1 MNIEDLKNKIVIIK
15 DSSKKSLLSKINQ
28 ENKLINVKII
38 TLSELKKKY
47 LFDYTKET
55 IFYVV
60 NKYNVIQDIA
70 KKYIENLYY
79 LNDNTEYEK
88 VNKLR
93 EIKEDLLSNNLIK
106 ENKLFKNFLKNKDII
121 LWNLKYEDK
130 LYQNIFDEL
139 RECNNVISYD
149 EESDSPKKTLYRAS
163 NMEEEVTFIAS
174 YICRLINEGI
184 DINNIKLANVKDEYI
199 FTITKV
205 FKLFN
210 IPVDLKSKTSI
221 YGTKIVKLFCE
232 NYKSDINE
240 TLDIVKENLKD
251 EKDEQ
256 IYKQIINIVNEYCFV
271 DDYETV
277 KEFIFNDLKNIKIKK
292 EKYKNMIRQ
301 YDIENDLLTDD
312 YIILMN
318 FNEGVIPVNHK
329 DEDYFNDEIK
339 QALNQSTSFEQN
351 KNATDNLRN
360 KIKSLKNLIVTYRTH
375 DQKDEI
381 YVSSAYDK
389 ELLEEKELIIDYTY
403 SNNYNKIKLV
413 SLKDEYNKFGTVTQD
428 LKLLNAM
435 YNEKY
440 LSYDNKFKNIEAE
453 KVREFLNNKL
463 SLSYSS
469 INNYYKCAFRYYLTN
484 ILKIDK
490 YEDTFDQTIGNIFH
504 KILSECFVDNY
515 DLDSKFEEYSKEANY
530 EYTLA
535 DKFFLS
541 KVKKDLVL
549 LIDTI
554 KNNLN
559 YTQLTKMMCEKEVN
573 ITINENLGISFKGY
587 IDKIMYDEFNGETI
601 VCIIDYKTGNPNPK
615 IENVKYGLDM
625 QLPVYIYLIKNFKE
639 LENVKIGG
647 FYLQKVLN
655 KKIDIEEKIKELKL
669 QGYTN
674 SDINIAEKVDKTYA
688 NSKLINNLK
697 AKQDGSFYAN
707 SKVIS
712 DEEIDELA
720 SNVESKIIEAS
731 EKVYNAEFNINPKQL
746 KGKNIGCEYC
756 KYKDIC
762 YMKHDNIEILD

>member
-106 ENKLFKNFLKNKDII
+106 ENKLFKNFLKNK
-121 LWNLKYEDK
+121 
-130 LYQNIFDEL
+130 NIFDEL

-149 EESDSPKKTLYRAS
+149 EESDSPKKPLYRAS

-351 KNATDNLRN
+351 KNATDNLKN

-413 SLKDEYNKFGTVTQD
+413 SLKDEFNKFGTVTQD

-554 KNNLN
+554 KNNLK

-697 AKQDGSFYAN
+697 TKQDGSFYAN
-707 SKVIS
+707 SRVIS

-720 SNVESKIIEAS
+720 SNVERKIIEAS

-756 KYKDIC
+756 IYKDIC
-762 YMKHDNIEILD
+762 YMKHDNIEKLD